1 MGLAE
6 GDALDVGQW
15 EAMLSEPLCKRK
27 AGRSSG
33 PGGQD
38 CLAGVLGRLWV
49 LPFTAPSQG
58 TFCTLIPLVQAV
70 LTASSLAKGDVT
82 RGVPLSTFHCDIAVY
97 KRVGTHVSC
106 EPQVGS
112 PPHTFTYTC
121 LLREHSY

>member
-1 MGLAE
+1 MLGSGRPCSLSHSARGRQEDAQGLE
-6 GDALDVGQW
+6 GRTVWQVCLGD
-15 EAMLSEPLCKRK
+15 
-27 AGRSSG
+27 SG
-33 PGGQD
+33 CYPSQ
-38 CLAGVLGRLWV
+38 
-49 LPFTAPSQG
+49 PPSQG

-121 LLREHSY
+121 LLKEHSY